1 MTQTITGKDNL
12 SKRILHEIEGGLRI
26 SEVPKLYP
34 VSLDQAKRLSRFNNM
49 LNKAKKQLNLEQYE
63 RLELLGLKSLPL
75 SGLIKNSDWA
85 GVIEVLSVI
94 TEDTTR
100 KDINLL
106 IKGLAAKR
114 KRIEELKENVDLS
127 LIELENTLKTL
138 ENQENELDNFKKK
151 HGNKNTIDEI
161 QSIKKEKIT

>member
-1 MTQTITGKDNL
+1 YMTQTITGKDNL

-85 GVIEVLSVI
+85 FPASPPGPARFAGGPQQRGAGLLSPGAGGRLWVGPARHGAALTVLGRGGPEGVPLLGG
-94 TEDTTR
+94 DTVPHVSGPAFER
-100 KDINLL
+100 KT
-106 IKGLAAKR
+106 GR
-114 KRIEELKENVDLS
+114 
-127 LIELENTLKTL
+127 
-138 ENQENELDNFKKK
+138 
-151 HGNKNTIDEI
+151 
-161 QSIKKEKIT
+161 